1 MSAFVI
7 RDGKYARQQM
17 QVISIQVSQEHF
29 QFQLIELL

>member
-29 QFQLIELL
+29 LVQEIQLS